1 MEQLIPSL
9 VGLGAVVSIVLEVLK
24 KTSFPT
30 DRPKLAITLAG
41 VVIVLI
47 IYGLRGD
54 LVVSAIDGMVASVA
68 ALVGSAIAF
77 YEIVIKLFKKE

>member
-30 DRPKLAITLAG
+30 DRPKLVITLAG
-41 VVIVLI
+41 VAIVLI

-54 LVVSAIDGMVASVA
+54 LVVSAIDGMVASVV